1 LTTIGIIGSNGF
13 LGKSLCRISKNYEYE
28 IAEITKDTYEFYKSK
43 KFDVLINA
51 ATPSKKFWAF
61 QNPYLDF
68 QKTVCL
74 TADITYNWN
83 YEKLIQISTMSAEDY
98 VINHPYAINKKSA
111 EIISAYK
118 NSLIVR
124 LGALYGEGLNKGSLY
139 DLLNSK
145 QLFVDIKSQYN
156 YIGTDFVSHWIF
168 QNFDRSGMVELGA
181 CDTISLEDIALNLNL
196 TVNSSGRFEKI
207 FSSQIEPGM
216 PSATDVL
223 HFAKNYKNT
232 SS

>member
-1 LTTIGIIGSNGF
+1 MTAIGIIGSNGF

-28 IAEITKDTYEFYKSK
+28 ITEITKDTYEDYKSK
-43 KFDVLINA
+43 KFNVLINA

-83 YEKLIQISTMSAEDY
+83 YEKLVQISTISAEDY
-98 VINHPYAINKKSA
+98 ANHHPYAINKKSA
-111 EIISAYK
+111 EIISSYK

-124 LGALYGEGLNKGSLY
+124 LGALYGEGLNKGPLY

-145 QLFVDIKSQYN
+145 QLFVDVKSQYN
-156 YIGTDFVSHWIF
+156 YISTDFVSEWIF
-168 QNFDRSGMVELGA
+168 QNFDRSDIVELGA
-181 CDTISLEDIALNLNL
+181 YDTISLLDIAKNLHL
-196 TVNSSGRFEKI
+196 KVDSSGRSEKI
-207 FSSQIEPGM
+207 FSSKIEPGT
-216 PSATDVL
+216 PSAKDVL
-223 HFAKNYKNT
+223 HFAKNYRNT